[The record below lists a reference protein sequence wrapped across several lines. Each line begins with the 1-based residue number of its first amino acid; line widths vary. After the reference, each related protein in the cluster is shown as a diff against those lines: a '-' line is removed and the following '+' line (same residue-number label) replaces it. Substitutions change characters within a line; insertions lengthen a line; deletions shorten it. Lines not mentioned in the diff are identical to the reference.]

1 VRKRLAYVPDF
12 PFLYDKLTP
21 WEFLRFTGQLF
32 HMNEEDIETR
42 TRDLIP
48 RFSLEPYLRKS
59 IESLSHGTRQ
69 RIAIVSALMHNP
81 DVFVLDEPMVGLDP
95 HHQYT
100 LKEVLKER
108 AAEGMTVFLSTHQLS
123 VAEEVADRIG
133 IVHMGK
139 LVAVGTE
146 EELHNLGG
154 EGNVELEATF
164 LALTREESD
173 VAVQRQL
180 HQG

>member
-1 VRKRLAYVPDF
+1 MLVGLIAPTSGTAKVCGYDVQTEPIEVRKRLAYVPDF

-81 DVFVLDEPMVGLDP
+81 EVFVLDEPMVGLIRIINIFSRKYSRNVP
-95 HHQYT
+95 Q
-100 LKEVLKER
+100 
-108 AAEGMTVFLSTHQLS
+108 GMTVFLSTHQLERGRGS
-123 VAEEVADRIG
+123 GRSHWYCAHGQAGGRG
-133 IVHMGK
+133 HRG
-139 LVAVGTE
+139 GT
-146 EELHNLGG
+146 
-154 EGNVELEATF
+154 A
-164 LALTREESD
+164 
-173 VAVQRQL
+173 
-180 HQG
+180 